1 MGRRRKCF
9 PHQILRHVGGGAV
22 EDVVSGDARL
32 DVFEER
38 VAIRHDILVQRR
50 LGRGVRP
57 VHRPDARD
65 VARVVAVVGGIV
77 HQHQVAVA
85 QRVGLAK
92 VMPQKRVRA
101 ATNDRG
107 VAIAAGA
114 ARIEHIFGGRIEL
127 ILVHAGSSGAHRFH
141 DAESCEFRR
150 LANERDLGG
159 ALDHPQTIQR
169 GCQIAHY
176 ELREAL
182 MHESHEMRLARRSAI
197 PRITGRARLSGQQ
210 FVATVVAGLHGAERR
225 VQRQGRRAYEVGAD
239 EIQGEALQSLHLSDP
254 GEPCHEGRVLHR
266 QNLPLRAFAPRVA
279 MREIQGGR
287 AGATV
292 QQQVGMRRLDA
303 A

>member
-1 MGRRRKCF
+1 
-9 PHQILRHVGGGAV
+9 
-22 EDVVSGDARL
+22 
-32 DVFEER
+32 
-38 VAIRHDILVQRR
+38 
-50 LGRGVRP
+50 
-57 VHRPDARD
+57 
-65 VARVVAVVGGIV
+65 
-77 HQHQVAVA
+77 
-85 QRVGLAK
+85 
-92 VMPQKRVRA
+92 MPQKRVRA

-114 ARIEHIFGGRIEL
+114 ARIEHIFSGRIEL

-141 DAESCEFRR
+141 DAESREFRR

-239 EIQGEALQSLHLSDP
+239 KIQGEALQSLHLSDP

-292 QQQVGMRRLDA
+292 QQQVGMRRLDPA
-303 A
+303 QIVEIVRLAKHTKAGHPTGALHDSDRLSADRVVDLRPTGGELLGGEVGLIGMLLLSVALRRDRKEDTGGEAP